1 MDRTESFLES
11 YRKLEKAARAYLGKD
26 DSHPV
31 STIERLAE
39 FSNIKEKLAYVR
51 EVRNFLTH
59 NEKIGGSFAVIP
71 SEQMLLF
78 INNLI
83 KKLES
88 PVRLCD
94 IAVKEQEILTA
105 KIDEPVFSLMKEM
118 ERRGFSHIPVIS
130 ENKVAGVFSM
140 STVFL
145 YLVKM
150 PECDFKKLTF
160 YDIKDEVGIHS
171 HVTEGFI
178 FLKENETV
186 RGARRICEEY
196 DKKHLR
202 IGLMLLTKTGNENEA
217 LRGIVTPWDIL
228 SSAD

>member
-1 MDRTESFLES
+1 MLTGILMRTC
-11 YRKLEKAARAYLGKD
+11 AQPVVLGLCPKMKN
-26 DSHPV
+26 HPLRGW
-31 STIERLAE
+31 I
-39 FSNIKEKLAYVR
+39 
-51 EVRNFLTH
+51 
-59 NEKIGGSFAVIP
+59 
-71 SEQMLLF
+71 F
-78 INNLI
+78 I
-83 KKLES
+83 
-88 PVRLCD
+88 
-94 IAVKEQEILTA
+94 
-105 KIDEPVFSLMKEM
+105 SLMKEM

-130 ENKVAGVFSM
+130 DNKVAGVFSM

-145 YLVKM
+145 YLVKT

-160 YDIKDEVGIHS
+160 YDIKDEIGIHS

-186 RGARRICEEY
+186 RGARRVCEEY

-228 SSAD
+228 SSSD